1 MGTGNEAQEEHK
13 RKDTKGRA
21 EAKKITK
28 TAKMRVLYWK
38 VGGLRKK
45 EAKFWEYVRQLEI
58 VGLVETWVE
67 ERSWEK
73 IEKNTN
79 GNVKGQNEERKRK
92 SCWGNNNRGETGD

>member
-28 TAKMRVLYWK
+28 TAKVKVLYWK
-38 VGGLRKK
+38 VLGLRKK
-45 EAKFWEYVRQLEI
+45 EENFWEYVRQLKI
-58 VGLVETWVE
+58 VGLVETWIE

-73 IEKNTN
+73 IEKLLLKEYNN
-79 GNVKGQNEERKRK
+79 GNVKGQNKDRKRK
-92 SCWGNNNRGETGD
+92 SYRG